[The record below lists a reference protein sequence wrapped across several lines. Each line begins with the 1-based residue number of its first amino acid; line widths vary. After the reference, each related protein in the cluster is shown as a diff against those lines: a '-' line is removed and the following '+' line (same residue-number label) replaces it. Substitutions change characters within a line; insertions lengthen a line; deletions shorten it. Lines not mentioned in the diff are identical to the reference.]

1 MTIIAFSLFDY
12 PMRRCIDE
20 LFLILVILTAFVN
33 AFFKMIFQS
42 MKRTLPSFPE
52 IIQHDL
58 ITKGRNIHVDDLL
71 DSPL

>member
-20 LFLILVILTAFVN
+20 LFLILVISTAFVN
-33 AFFKMIFQS
+33 AFFKIIFQS

-52 IIQHDL
+52 IIQHHL
-58 ITKGRNIHVDDLL
+58 IMKG
-71 DSPL
+71 

>member
-20 LFLILVILTAFVN
+20 LFLILVISKAFVN
-33 AFFKMIFQS
+33 AFFKMIFQL

-58 ITKGRNIHVDDLL
+58 ITKGWNIHVDDLL
-71 DSPL
+71 GSPL